1 MTTPWERRQA
11 TQAPAASA
19 APWEKRKA
27 AAKSPSA
34 EPEQSAP
41 AEQPK
46 RDTGLETGRQR
57 KPVVTGQIRNSPMD
71 IAADQ
76 AAGNLTAGLV
86 RGAGSIGATILLP
99 ADMINQKLRG
109 EDFWSLKDN
118 RQRRA
123 DMDGGLQTM
132 GADTDSGLYKTSKIA
147 AEIAGTA
154 GVGGAL
160 ANGARVFGAPAP
172 VVQGLASGGI
182 NVDGATGMTGMLIRG
197 LTGAATG
204 AATAGAIN
212 PEDAGLGAAIGGF
225 IPVSAKTAA
234 AFGRW
239 GKDSVKSLVQPL
251 YQSGR
256 DRIVGNSLREFAGGQ
271 VDDAVRNLQATR
283 ELVPGSAPTVG
294 ESAGV
299 PSLAALER
307 ASMASSPEA
316 TNALTTRL
324 AEQNDARVSALRS
337 IAGDDA
343 AKEAALAARSDAA
356 DVAYKTARDSD
367 LMRRTLAIQG
377 QVAKDAQTAGLG
389 SLGNAPVRSEAQS
402 AALAIRPTKALED
415 LAKRPAFTNFISDAK
430 RLAANKGQD
439 IGDPLTS
446 IDGLHYIKLAIDDAL
461 EPSATNAIG
470 RNARS
475 ALMDMKSQLTAEMDK
490 ISPVYGVSRKA
501 YEQASKPINQMAVGD
516 ALMGSV
522 RPLDQQIIPTQFTKK
537 LTDKTAQQATGFKGA
552 TLENTLDPAQLKLL
566 NGIKGDLARAEFAKN
581 AGRGVG
587 SNTVQNLAYT
597 NMLNEAGVPAF
608 IRGSALGQAAGG
620 LLGQAGR
627 VVYSRANQD
636 LAEQMAQTMLSPAEA
651 ARLMLLQDA
660 PSILLNPIKQGL
672 LGTSKVAPV
681 LSAQ

>member
-46 RDTGLETGRQR
+46 PEQGFAGQAYDAIGQAWKSLVGSVAVPARD
-57 KPVVTGQIRNSPMD
+57 
-71 IAADQ
+71 AQ
-76 AAGNLTAGLV
+76 AGV
-86 RGAGSIGATILLP
+86 IRGAGSLGATVLLP
-99 ADMINQKLRG
+99 ADMVNQKLRG
-109 EDFWSLKDN
+109 DDFWSLKDN

-123 DMDGGLQTM
+123 DMDAGLQTM

-299 PSLAALER
+299 PSLAALQR
-307 ASMASSPEA
+307 STMNVSPEA
-316 TNALTTRL
+316 ANAL
-324 AEQNDARVSALRS
+324 EARALSNNQARINLLEEMS
-337 IAGDDA
+337 SNGGDMA
-343 AKEAALAARSDAA
+343 AALAAR
-356 DVAYKTARDSD
+356 DSA
-367 LMRRTLAIQG
+367 T
-377 QVAKDAQTAGLG
+377 
-389 SLGNAPVRSEAQS
+389 S
-402 AALAIRPTKALED
+402 AAYRAARGQAAGSFTPSKELTD
-415 LAKRPAFTNFISDAK
+415 LAKRPSMQNYIQQAK
-430 RLAANKGQD
+430 QLAADHGKTIDN
-439 IGDPLTS
+439 PLES
-446 IDGLHYIKLAIDDAL
+446 VDGLHYLKLAVDDAL
-461 EPSATNAIG
+461 QGSPTSALG
-470 RNARS
+470 RNAKS
-475 ALMDMKSQLTAEMDK
+475 AVMDMKTILKAEMDK
-490 ISPVYGVSRKA
+490 ISPVYGAARDA
-501 YEQASKPINQMAVGD
+501 YHQASKPINQMQIVD
-516 ALMGSV
+516 KL
-522 RPLDQQIIPTQFTKK
+522 LDTVNPATGK
-537 LTDKTAQQATGFKGA
+537 LEVSRFARNLNDKTARTATGFKGS
-552 TLENTLDPAQLKLL
+552 TLDNTMSSEQLQNLNNIKL
-566 NGIKGDLARAEFAKN
+566 DLIRSNYANN
-581 AGRGVG
+581 AGRAAGT
-587 SNTVQNLAYT
+587 NTIQNLAYG
-597 NMLNEAGVPAF
+597 NMMGQMGIPNFMKQSAAGQT
-608 IRGSALGQAAGG
+608 LGG
-620 LLGQAGR
+620 LLAQGGKAIYGG
-627 VVYSRANQD
+627 ANKQI
-636 LAEQMAQTMLSPAEA
+636 AEQMAQTMLSPAEA